1 MKLWTIQ
8 PVEWYEKLLS
18 DGIIYGEEHLIDF
31 IKDDDF
37 KNAYHWMIK
46 KMEEK
51 IGNRPFKN
59 AYPIWA
65 WYQYSNINKR
75 KPDLRNGGLLT
86 KGTKGVRIE
95 FKKNEKD
102 VLLSDFTLWTHPIN
116 FWNITDNKNDDDD
129 FDKLLEKENI
139 KFNEL
144 TRYNAPKYIREKIE
158 KSWDKVLD
166 MEYCPEYSAH
176 PFESKSIQ
184 ATFWSLSKEEII
196 NVDFFISKQFLNY
209 TNSYI

>member
-18 DGIIYGEEHLIDF
+18 DGIIYGEEHLIEF

-37 KNAYHWMIK
+37 KNAY
-46 KMEEK
+46 
-51 IGNRPFKN
+51 PV
-59 AYPIWA
+59 WA
-65 WYQYSNINKR
+65 WYQYSKINKR
-75 KPDLRNGGLLT
+75 KPDLRNRGFLT
-86 KGTKGVRIE
+86 KVTKGVRIE
-95 FKKNEKD
+95 FEKCEKD
-102 VLLSDFTLWTHPIN
+102 ILLSDFTLWTHPIN
-116 FWNITDNKNDDDD
+116 FWHIADNENDDNN

-144 TRYNAPKYIREKIE
+144 TRYNAPTYIREKIE

-196 NVDFFISKQFLNY
+196 NVDFFTSK
-209 TNSYI
+209 